1 MSRRTGTPD
10 GCSSRDEA
18 RFGEVYRRY
27 YRPVRDFC
35 RRRVAADAVDDV
47 VAEVF
52 LTTWRRLADV
62 PDGRGALVWLYGV
75 AHRVI
80 GHHWRSTSR
89 RRRLEIR
96 MLSIADH
103 PASTADELVLDGD
116 ECRLVLDAIARLGTS
131 DTEVLLLVAWEHL
144 SVVDIAAVLGI
155 APNAVAQRLHRA
167 RRHLGREYRRLQARP
182 IPTPLLRKE
191 VPGDHR

>member
-10 GCSSRDEA
+10 GCCSGDDA
-18 RFGEVYRRY
+18 RFGELYRLY
-27 YRPVRDFC
+27 SRPVRDYC

-52 LTTWRRLADV
+52 LTAWRRLADV
-62 PDGRGALVWLYGV
+62 PDGRDAMVWLYGV
-75 AHRVI
+75 AYRVI

-89 RRRLEIR
+89 RRRLEVR
-96 MLSIADH
+96 MLSVADH
-103 PASTADELVLDGD
+103 PGSAADELVLDGD
-116 ECRLVLDAIARLGTS
+116 ECRLVLDAIARLAAT
-131 DTEVLLLVAWEHL
+131 DAEVLLLVAWERL

-167 RRHLGREYRRLQARP
+167 RRNLGSEFRRLQSRP
-182 IPTPLLRKE
+182 LSTPTAPKG
-191 VPGDHR
+191 GDL